1 MTVFVPG
8 GPERFAHQKRGLN
21 RLIRNRGVG
30 ALLYDPGLGKTAVV
44 IDYASVLALKLPQ
57 PEVKVLVICPLAAVD
72 TWVMQM
78 GKFVSDDVNYWA
90 EAVGGSLLQR
100 AETLA
105 SRGGNPYTRQ
115 MSKGK
120 YRTGR
125 GPRTAHLGKSWAWAA
140 RPDTVEQE
148 DGPEAVPG
156 PRIVMEVVNLDTI
169 TQRSKVGSRTMAD
182 IQVDAIK
189 RFGPDLIVVD
199 ESHKIKSA
207 NGNASRLLARVS
219 PSVKRRI
226 ILTGTVMPH
235 SPLDVFGQWRFLDP
249 YAFGHRQPDGS
260 WRQATF
266 GGFKNRFAKL
276 GGWMGKEVVGYRN
289 LDEMQTIMSKAAVV
303 ARKDEALDLPET
315 LDVTVPV
322 HLTAKETKAYAD
334 MKEQLAA
341 QIAKGVSVSATSMLT
356 QRIRLRQI
364 TSGHVPSDD
373 GEMQI
378 IGDSK
383 VKAVQSIVNDSLV
396 GEKRIV
402 VFAFFSTE
410 IAMLRKAFE
419 DKDGTTEVQVIE
431 GSTSTD
437 ERMRLRRRFGSDD
450 PQRMVMIAQIK
461 TMSLAVNELIT
472 ANHAIF
478 ASMSEQRDDMV
489 QARDRLNRIG
499 QTRPITFWYCAAP
512 GTVDDVIKKT
522 HGDRGDLEAAML
534 HHIRG

>member
-1 MTVFVPG
+1 
-8 GPERFAHQKRGLN
+8 
-21 RLIRNRGVG
+21 
-30 ALLYDPGLGKTAVV
+30 
-44 IDYASVLALKLPQ
+44 
-57 PEVKVLVICPLAAVD
+57 
-72 TWVMQM
+72 
-78 GKFVSDDVNYWA
+78 
-90 EAVGGSLLQR
+90 
-100 AETLA
+100 
-105 SRGGNPYTRQ
+105 
-115 MSKGK
+115 
-120 YRTGR
+120 
-125 GPRTAHLGKSWAWAA
+125 
-140 RPDTVEQE
+140 
-148 DGPEAVPG
+148 
-156 PRIVMEVVNLDTI
+156 
-169 TQRSKVGSRTMAD
+169 
-182 IQVDAIK
+182 
-189 RFGPDLIVVD
+189 
-199 ESHKIKSA
+199 
-207 NGNASRLLARVS
+207 
-219 PSVKRRI
+219 
-226 ILTGTVMPH
+226 
-235 SPLDVFGQWRFLDP
+235 
-249 YAFGHRQPDGS
+249 
-260 WRQATF
+260 
-266 GGFKNRFAKL
+266 
-276 GGWMGKEVVGYRN
+276 
-289 LDEMQTIMSKAAVV
+289 
-303 ARKDEALDLPET
+303 PET

-431 GSTSTD
+431 GSTPTD
-437 ERMRLRRRFGSDD
+437 ERMRLRRRIGPDD

-489 QARDRLNRIG
+489 QARDRLNRNG
-499 QTRPITFWYCAAP
+499 HTRPITFWYCAAP
-512 GTVDDVIKKT
+512 GTVDDLTKKT
-522 HGDRGDLEAAML
+522 HGARGDLEAAML
-534 HHIRG
+534 HHIRRSLRFFFSFLSPVPKGTGREKSKRKERKQGLTSPNTRQFLIVRHCLTKRDGGEIMTTHFASYSQINTHRACPQRWQYGAIQRLEEDRPEGDAAVELEFGIWWHALRAADSIDRGRKHGSLKQIPETLRTVDDGPEISTAYNETETLAERVLGAAERW

>member
-1 MTVFVPG
+1 WRDRRSPRRHGDGESGEVEMTLFVPG

-140 RPDTVEQE
+140 KPDTVEQT

-156 PRIVMEVVNLDTI
+156 PRIVLEVVNLDTI
-169 TQRSKVGSRTMAD
+169 TQRSKVGSKTMAD
-182 IQVDAIK
+182 VQVDAIK

-199 ESHKIKSA
+199 ESHKIKSSS
-207 NGNASRLLARVS
+207 GNASRLLARVS

-266 GGFKNRFAKL
+266 GGFKNRFATL

-356 QRIRLRQI
+356 QRIRL
-364 TSGHVPSDD
+364 
-373 GEMQI
+373 
-378 IGDSK
+378 
-383 VKAVQSIVNDSLV
+383 
-396 GEKRIV
+396 
-402 VFAFFSTE
+402 
-410 IAMLRKAFE
+410 
-419 DKDGTTEVQVIE
+419 
-431 GSTSTD
+431 
-437 ERMRLRRRFGSDD
+437 
-450 PQRMVMIAQIK
+450 
-461 TMSLAVNELIT
+461 
-472 ANHAIF
+472 
-478 ASMSEQRDDMV
+478 
-489 QARDRLNRIG
+489 
-499 QTRPITFWYCAAP
+499 
-512 GTVDDVIKKT
+512 
-522 HGDRGDLEAAML
+522 
-534 HHIRG
+534 